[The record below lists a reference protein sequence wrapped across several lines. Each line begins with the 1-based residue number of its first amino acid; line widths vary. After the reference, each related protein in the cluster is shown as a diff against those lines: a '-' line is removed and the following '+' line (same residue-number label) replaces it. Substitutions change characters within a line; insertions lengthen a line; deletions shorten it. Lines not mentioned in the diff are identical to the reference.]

1 MHLCAC
7 FNLGLNVTTHWTSS
21 FRQRSLCLKLARRT
35 EAFLMGACNYYSVSS
50 SLQMLRRCVP
60 SIAWEGGQ
68 KEAKQNV
75 RALSAVLSVKCCWQS
90 AFSVSRLLTVKRAD
104 SRWSTNTCS
113 DSLVSFACWHNVFGI
128 LTPQSPHTSSHNSSF
143 FWWLTP
149 LSPIQMQGLQRHA
162 VTTMTLS
169 LGRNNRSL
177 SGFQCLLRPRS
188 LAPCPS
194 AVLTERL
201 GFQVQDVSISTFWWS
216 PFIQELLPLWSGHS
230 KAVKL
235 VL

>member
-7 FNLGLNVTTHWTSS
+7 FNFGLNVTTHWTSF

-35 EAFLMGACNYYSVSS
+35 EAFLMGACNYYSISS

-90 AFSVSRLLTVKRAD
+90 AFSVSRLLTVNRAD

-113 DSLVSFACWHNVFGI
+113 DSLVSFACWHILFGI
-128 LTPQSPHTSSHNSSF
+128 LTPQSPPT
-143 FWWLTP
+143 TP
-149 LSPIQMQGLQRHA
+149 LSCDDCHPCPPS
-162 VTTMTLS
+162 TSNDCKDTLS
-169 LGRNNRSL
+169 PPWPSHLGEITTASL
-177 SGFQCLLRPRS
+177 DFSVCFDLALSPPSPLR
-188 LAPCPS
+188 
-194 AVLTERL
+194 
-201 GFQVQDVSISTFWWS
+201 FW
-216 PFIQELLPLWSGHS
+216 QRG
-230 KAVKL
+230 
-235 VL
+235 

>member
-1 MHLCAC
+1 
-7 FNLGLNVTTHWTSS
+7 
-21 FRQRSLCLKLARRT
+21 
-35 EAFLMGACNYYSVSS
+35 MGACNYYSVSS

-60 SIAWEGGQ
+60 SVAWEGGQ

-75 RALSAVLSVKCCWQS
+75 CALSAVLSVKCCWQS
-90 AFSVSRLLTVKRAD
+90 SVFSVGRLLTVKRAD
-104 SRWSTNTCS
+104 SRWSANTCS
-113 DSLVSFACWHNVFGI
+113 DSLVSFACWHKLFGI
-128 LTPQSPHTSSHNSSF
+128 LTSPIPSHNSYF
-143 FWWLTP
+143 LWWLTP
-149 LSPIQMQGLQRHA
+149 LSPIHKQWLQRHA

-177 SGFQCLLRPRS
+177 SRFQRLLRPRS
-188 LAPCPS
+188 LTPFPS

-216 PFIQELLPLWSGHS
+216 PFIQQLQPLWSGHS
-230 KAVKL
+230 QAVKL